1 MASPLISHRGSSEA
15 FVLFCF
21 SNTTPMLIRIVPNR
35 NEAKGMSSLQPP
47 PIPPDIDYQAYY
59 CEENIWRL
67 CQQPQLQVH
76 KSEVVFISNP
86 RRTCAL
92 WYQRA
97 APYPTEPVVWDYHV
111 ILLTQTPDNIWQ
123 VWDLD
128 TLLGC
133 PLQAEDYFSMT
144 FGGHHASQ
152 HSTRRVF
159 ALFPPSCFSNTSP
172 PIAPTCAMSRGTT
185 CNRPHLGTLPNEVQ
199 SPPTSCALSMSST
212 STSAKSCLSQIP

>member
-97 APYPTEPVVWDYHV
+97 APYPTEPVVWDSATTVSDSGTV
-111 ILLTQTPDNIWQ
+111 ISKSE
-123 VWDLD
+123 
-128 TLLGC
+128 TLIRC
-133 PLQAEDYFSMT
+133 PKQSF
-144 FGGHHASQ
+144 
-152 HSTRRVF
+152 R
-159 ALFPPSCFSNTSP
+159 SP
-172 PIAPTCAMSRGTT
+172 
-185 CNRPHLGTLPNEVQ
+185 
-199 SPPTSCALSMSST
+199 
-212 STSAKSCLSQIP
+212 K